1 MIDPLA
7 LGLLVL
13 ALLLAVAAGVLG
25 ALDRQPGKPLLQGVL
40 VLQLLLVVQALIAAV
55 RLLQGAEPD
64 DQGAFVGYLVVSAL
78 IMPGAMVWSF
88 EEKGRY
94 GPLILAAASVVV
106 VVLQVRLLSL
116 WSGVA

>member
-7 LGLLVL
+7 VGVLVL
-13 ALLLAVAAGVLG
+13 ALVLAVAGGALG
-25 ALDRQPGKPLLQGVL
+25 ALDRQPGKALLQGVL
-40 VLQLLLVVQALIAAV
+40 VLQLLLVVQAVIAGV
-55 RLLQGAEPD
+55 RLLQGAEPN

-78 IMPGAMVWSF
+78 IVPGAMVWSF

-94 GPLILAAASVVV
+94 GPLILAAACLVVA
-106 VVLQVRLLSL
+106 VLQTRLLSL